1 VVCVGKV
8 GGAGVGG
15 MAGIRFTFGVRSLP
29 KPTNFRL
36 FAVDWDGAEVPV
48 MTKFRVDALF
58 YRRVFGENPL

>member
-1 VVCVGKV
+1 MSVGWL
-8 GGAGVGG
+8 GFGS
-15 MAGIRFTFGVRSLP
+15 RLGVRSLP

-36 FAVDWDGAEVPV
+36 FAVDCDGAEVPV